1 MEQGL
6 TEIDP
11 AVYCLSDGDKTCGV
25 VCSHVDDLIWAG
37 DHKMDKLMSRV
48 QQRFTFGFTDAG
60 NFRFCGR
67 KIESTEEHITVSS
80 PETLG
85 KTKPVHVDRE
95 RMRQP
100 SDHASSQEQS
110 QMRAVLGSI
119 AGAELHVFC
128 TTRKAEQPSGH
139 GPQGHQ

>member
-1 MEQGL
+1 M
-6 TEIDP
+6 
-11 AVYCLSDGDKTCGV
+11 
-25 VCSHVDDLIWAG
+25 
-37 DHKMDKLMSRV
+37 
-48 QQRFTFGFTDAG
+48 
-60 NFRFCGR
+60 
-67 KIESTEEHITVSS
+67 SS
-80 PETLG
+80 PETLR

-128 TTRKAEQPSGH
+128 TTRKQSSPAVMDLKATNKLLSAAQKTSKSGIR
-139 GPQGHQ
+139 